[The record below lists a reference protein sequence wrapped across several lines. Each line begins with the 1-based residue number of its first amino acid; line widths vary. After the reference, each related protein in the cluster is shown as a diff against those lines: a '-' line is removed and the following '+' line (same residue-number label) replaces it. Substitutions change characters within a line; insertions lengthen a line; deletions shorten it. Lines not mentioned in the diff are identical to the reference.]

1 VARGVMQRGQ
11 IFLRRAGTIIASMA
25 VLIWFLSSFPAPPA
39 GATQPAIDYSFAGV
53 IGHFIHPLLAPI
65 GFTWQMAVALIPGMA
80 AREVAVSA
88 LGTVYAVGGNG
99 DSALASTLAH
109 QWSLATALSFLVWYV
124 FAPQCLSTLAVVK
137 RETAGW
143 FWPGV
148 MFTYMLTLA
157 YVASF
162 IVYHVATALI
172 G

>member
-1 VARGVMQRGQ
+1 
-11 IFLRRAGTIIASMA
+11 
-25 VLIWFLSSFPAPPA
+25 
-39 GATQPAIDYSFAGV
+39 
-53 IGHFIHPLLAPI
+53 
-65 GFTWQMAVALIPGMA
+65 
-80 AREVAVSA
+80 
-88 LGTVYAVGGNG
+88 
-99 DSALASTLAH
+99 
-109 QWSLATALSFLVWYV
+109 V

-162 IVYHVATALI
+162 IVFHVATALI